1 MLPPN
6 RELLTVYIFALY
18 LIMLESRKTS
28 YCIFVN
34 SVCCTIDYLKHG
46 DIQKKSRPKSQASS
60 KNFRSFLKLK
70 MIFFFL
76 QKFVSIITRSTKR
89 QSIELILKVV
99 FFIFIL
105 NRCDV
110 ALNRTTSG
118 YSHQDP
124 PSIFLGSRPKALGD
138 CMVFIGVF
146 FLPTAM
152 VQLY

>member
-28 YCIFVN
+28 CCIFVN

-60 KNFRSFLKLK
+60 KNFSSFLILK
-70 MIFFFL
+70 MIFFF
-76 QKFVSIITRSTKR
+76 TKVR
-89 QSIELILKVV
+89 LYYYTKYKTSKYRVNIKSC

-110 ALNRTTSG
+110 ALNRTTSR
-118 YSHQDP
+118 YSHQP
-124 PSIFLGSRPKALGD
+124 PPPIFLGSRPKALGD